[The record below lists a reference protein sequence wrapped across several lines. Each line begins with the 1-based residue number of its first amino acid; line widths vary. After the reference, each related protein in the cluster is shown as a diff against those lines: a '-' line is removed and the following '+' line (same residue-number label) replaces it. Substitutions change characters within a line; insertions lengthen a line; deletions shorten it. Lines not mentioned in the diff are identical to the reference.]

1 LAGWNLAFSQQTN
14 LPNTNRQIPNANRQM
29 HKIMNR
35 ICKFIFFL
43 LISLSTTLS
52 LPAQDLL
59 KGKDL
64 SQIRVDQLSDADI
77 SKLKTQLTSAGMTI
91 DQAEQAALTKGMSA
105 AEFAKLKKRIEA
117 SNGKEEVGKLKAR
130 KDGDK
135 PSAEKSDNSSDSL
148 DTEKYK
154 EKPPKPLIDP
164 LIFGSELY
172 TTVSPSFE
180 PNMKLATP
188 LNYVL
193 GPDDQILVNVY
204 GVQQYEGD
212 LLVSA
217 EGFITVPNVGQ
228 IKVAGLTIEAATQKI
243 KTVMGNT
250 VYAYLKSGGS
260 KLSVTLSKIRSIKVL
275 IIGANR
281 PGTFT
286 LSSLSTVFNALY
298 LAGGPTAFG
307 SFREIELVRNNR
319 IERKIDL
326 YRLLLHGDQSDNIGL
341 KDNDV
346 IRIPSY
352 KKRVELQG
360 QVKRPGYFEIL
371 PNESFA
377 SILDFASGFTDTAY
391 RASVK
396 VFQRSEKERKV
407 QDLESTAYHTY
418 QPQSGDVFVASKIL
432 NRFENRVRITGAV
445 FRPDVYQLT
454 PGLRVADLIRR
465 ADGLKEDAFTG
476 RGQIIRLQ
484 EDLTRSILS
493 FDIKKALAGEITNN
507 NLLQREDEVL
517 ITSVLDLRDSFKVT
531 IQGEVRMPGQYEYV
545 ENLSLKDLILQA
557 GGFTDAAFKNI
568 EIARLIKRDSIAAT
582 DNRASTIINTEVNG
596 ELSSVTDNIALQAFD
611 VITIR
616 RKAGYT
622 IPETVFVSGQVQ
634 YPGPYALRSR
644 SERVSDVL
652 RRAGGYTPD
661 AYPEGTYL
669 KRYKTEDEKQKSS
682 DVAKKLEK
690 SMKDSTS
697 RMIGEEITR
706 EFDKI
711 PLDLPIIMQSPGTI
725 EDLVVRSRDELFI
738 PKFDGQVKVS
748 GSVLLA
754 TQVPFQKKNSL
765 KDYINEA
772 GGFSADAWRKK
783 AYVVYANG
791 KAATTKHFLFFKFYP
806 KVLPGSELVIPKK
819 AEKKSVSTGEII
831 GISSALASLAGVVIA
846 ILRL

>member
-1 LAGWNLAFSQQTN
+1 
-14 LPNTNRQIPNANRQM
+14 
-29 HKIMNR
+29 MNR
-35 ICKFIFFL
+35 VCKCILFL
-43 LISLSTTLS
+43 LISLTTTLT

-91 DQAEQAALTKGMSA
+91 DQAEQAALAKGMSA
-105 AEFAKLKKRIEA
+105 TEFAKLKKRVEA
-117 SNGKEEVGKLKAR
+117 LNGKEGKEEVGKLKAK

-135 PSAEKSDNSSDSL
+135 PSAEKLDNSSDTL

-298 LAGGPTAFG
+298 IAGGPTAFG

-319 IERKIDL
+319 VERKIDL

-346 IRIPSY
+346 IRIPAY

-360 QVKRPGYFEIL
+360 QVKRPGYFEVL

-407 QDLESTAYHTY
+407 QDLEATAYPTY

-493 FDIKKALAGEITNN
+493 FDIKKALAGEMTNN
-507 NLLQREDEVL
+507 SLLQREDEVL
-517 ITSVLDLRDSFKVT
+517 VSSVLDLRDSFKVT

-596 ELSSVTDNIALQAFD
+596 DLSSSTANITLQAFD

-622 IPETVFVSGQVQ
+622 IPETVTVSGQVQ
-634 YPGPYALRSR
+634 YPGPYALSSR

-652 RRAGGYTPD
+652 RRAGSYTPD
-661 AYPEGTYL
+661 AYPEGAYL
-669 KRYKTEDEKQKSS
+669 KRYKTEEEKQKSS

-690 SMKDSTS
+690 NIKDTTS
-697 RMIGEEITR
+697 KMIADEITR
-706 EFDKI
+706 EYDKI
-711 PLDLPIIMQSPGTI
+711 PLDLPLIMQSPGSV
-725 EDLVVRSRDELFI
+725 EDLVVRFRDELFI

-754 TQVPFQKKNSL
+754 TQVPFQRKNSM

-772 GGFSADAWRKK
+772 GGFSGDAWRKK

-806 KVLPGSELVIPKK
+806 KVLPGSELVVPKK
-819 AEKKSVSTGEII
+819 SEKKNMSTGEII

>member
-1 LAGWNLAFSQQTN
+1 M
-14 LPNTNRQIPNANRQM
+14 PNANRQM
-29 HKIMNR
+29 HQIMNR

-43 LISLSTTLS
+43 LISLITTLS

-91 DQAEQAALTKGMSA
+91 DQAEQAALAKGMSA
-105 AEFAKLKKRIEA
+105 TEFAKLKKRIEA
-117 SNGKEEVGKLKAR
+117 LNGKEGKEEVGKLKAK

-135 PSAEKSDNSSDSL
+135 PSAEKLDNSSDTL

-298 LAGGPTAFG
+298 IAGGPTAFG

-319 IERKIDL
+319 VERKIDL

-346 IRIPSY
+346 IRIPAY
-352 KKRVELQG
+352 NKRVELQG
-360 QVKRPGYFEIL
+360 QVKRPGYFEVL

-396 VFQRSEKERKV
+396 VFQRNEKERKV
-407 QDLESTAYHTY
+407 QDLESTAYNTY

-493 FDIKKALAGEITNN
+493 FDIKKALAGDITNN
-507 NLLQREDEVL
+507 SLLQREDEVL
-517 ITSVLDLRDSFKVT
+517 VSSVLDLRDSFKVT

-582 DNRASTIINTEVNG
+582 DNRASTIINTEVSG
-596 ELSSVTDNIALQAFD
+596 DLSSSISNITLQAFD

-622 IPETVFVSGQVQ
+622 IPETVTVSGQVQ
-634 YPGPYALRSR
+634 YPGPYALSSR

-661 AYPEGTYL
+661 AYPEGAYL
-669 KRYKTEDEKQKSS
+669 KRFKTEEEKQKSI

-690 SMKDSTS
+690 NVRDSAS
-697 RMIGEEITR
+697 IMIGEEITR

-711 PLDLPIIMQSPGTI
+711 PLDLPFIMQSPGTV

-754 TQVPFQKKNSL
+754 TQVPFQRKNSM

-772 GGFSADAWRKK
+772 GGFSGDAWRKK

-806 KVLPGSELVIPKK
+806 KVLPGSELVVPKK
-819 AEKKSVSTGEII
+819 SEKKSMSTGEII

>member
-1 LAGWNLAFSQQTN
+1 
-14 LPNTNRQIPNANRQM
+14 
-29 HKIMNR
+29 MNR
-35 ICKFIFFL
+35 IYKFIL
-43 LISLSTTLS
+43 LLLVSLTTTLT

-91 DQAEQAALTKGMSA
+91 DQVEQAALAKGMSA
-105 AEFAKLKKRIEA
+105 SEFEKLKKRVETLN
-117 SNGKEEVGKLKAR
+117 SKDSKEDVGKLKTR
-130 KDGDK
+130 KNDDN
-135 PSAEKSDNSSDSL
+135 PSAEKIDNSSDSL
-148 DTEKYK
+148 DTGKYK

-212 LLVSA
+212 LLVTA

-298 LAGGPTAFG
+298 IAGGPTAFG
-307 SFREIELVRNNR
+307 SFREIELVRNNKV
-319 IERKIDL
+319 ERKIDL

-346 IRIPSY
+346 IRIPAY

-360 QVKRPGYFEIL
+360 QVKRPGYFEVL

-407 QDLESTAYHTY
+407 QDLESTAYSTY

-493 FDIKKALAGEITNN
+493 FDIKNALAGVSTDNS
-507 NLLQREDEVL
+507 LLQREDEVFVS
-517 ITSVLDLRDSFKVT
+517 SVLDLRESFRVT

-596 ELSSVTDNIALQAFD
+596 DLSSSTANISLQAFD

-622 IPETVFVSGQVQ
+622 IPETVIVSGQVQ
-634 YPGPYALRSR
+634 YPGPYALSSR

-661 AYPEGTYL
+661 AYAEGAYL
-669 KRYKTEDEKQKSS
+669 KRFKTEEEKQKSS

-690 SMKDSTS
+690 NVKDTTS
-697 RMIGEEITR
+697 KMIVDEITR
-706 EFDKI
+706 EYDKI
-711 PLDLPIIMQSPGTI
+711 PLDLPLIMKSPGSV
-725 EDLVVRSRDELFI
+725 EDLVVRSMDELFI

-754 TQVPFQKKNSL
+754 TQVPFQSKNSM

-806 KVLPGSELVIPKK
+806 KVFPGSELVVPRRS
-819 AEKKSVSTGEII
+819 EKKSMSTGEVI

>member
-1 LAGWNLAFSQQTN
+1 
-14 LPNTNRQIPNANRQM
+14 M
-29 HKIMNR
+29 HRIMNR
-35 ICKFIFFL
+35 VCKCILFL
-43 LISLSTTLS
+43 LISLTITLT

-91 DQAEQAALTKGMSA
+91 DQAEQSAIAKGMSA
-105 AEFAKLKKRIEA
+105 TEFAKLKKRLEA
-117 SNGKEEVGKLKAR
+117 TGKDNSGVGKLR
-130 KDGDK
+130 NQDK
-135 PSAEKSDNSSDSL
+135 SSAEKSDNSTDSL
-148 DTEKYK
+148 DTGRYAET
-154 EKPPKPLIDP
+154 PAKPLIDP

-172 TTVSPSFE
+172 TMVSPSFE

-298 LAGGPTAFG
+298 LAGGPPAFG
-307 SFREIELVRNNR
+307 SFREIELVRNNKV
-319 IERKIDL
+319 ERKIDL

-346 IRIPSY
+346 IRIPAY

-360 QVKRPGYFEIL
+360 QVKRPGYFEVL

-396 VFQRSEKERKV
+396 IFQRSEKERKV

-493 FDIKKALAGEITNN
+493 FDIKKALAGVNTDNS
-507 NLLQREDEVL
+507 LLQREDEVL
-517 ITSVLDLRDSFKVT
+517 VSSVLDLRDSFKVT

-568 EIARLIKRDSIAAT
+568 EIARLIKRDSIPAT

-596 ELSSVTDNIALQAFD
+596 DLSSSTANIALQAFD

-622 IPETVFVSGQVQ
+622 IPETVTVSGQVQ
-634 YPGPYALRSR
+634 YPGPYALSSR

-652 RRAGGYTPD
+652 RRSGGYTPN
-661 AYPEGTYL
+661 AYPEGAYL
-669 KRYKTEDEKQKSS
+669 KRFKTEDEKQKSS

-690 SMKDSTS
+690 NIKDTISKT
-697 RMIGEEITR
+697 IADEITR
-706 EFDKI
+706 EYDKI
-711 PLDLPIIMQSPGTI
+711 PLDLPFIMQSPGSI

-806 KVLPGSELVIPKK
+806 KVLPGSELVVPKK
-819 AEKKSVSTGEII
+819 ADKKSMSTGEII
-831 GISSALASLAGVVIA
+831 GISSAMASLAGVVIA